1 MTSFIRIGLCAAVAL
16 SLLGSPVMADTML
29 ARSAIIKVCKKE
41 YAKYA
46 SRVKKG
52 EVKATLLKNASKLSA
67 ECKKAVDGNGQR
79 RPGSQR

>member
-1 MTSFIRIGLCAAVAL
+1 MMTSFIRIGLGAAVAL
-16 SLLGSPVMADTML
+16 SLLGSPVMAADD
-29 ARSAIIKVCKKE
+29 AGEAAIIKVCKKE

-67 ECKKAVDGNGQR
+67 ECKKAVDGN
-79 RPGSQR
+79 